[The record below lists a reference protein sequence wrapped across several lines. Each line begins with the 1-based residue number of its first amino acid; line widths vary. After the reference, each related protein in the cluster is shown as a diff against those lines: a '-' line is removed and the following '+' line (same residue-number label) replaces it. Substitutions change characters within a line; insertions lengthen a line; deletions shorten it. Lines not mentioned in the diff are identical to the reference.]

1 MCFFG
6 HHGQTQ
12 NLSSVKNG
20 LLIYQGTESKFVK
33 SMGTSCS
40 KCECNYSETEETVN
54 AIRGHLEETLS
65 GMSHGFHLD
74 TVWKTVLAIGTIE
87 VLLLIGHKL
96 YRVTYTLTKT
106 ISSGLPK
113 LATLV

>member
-1 MCFFG
+1 MCFVGTMAKPKTCLQLRTDCSFTR
-6 HHGQTQ
+6 QVQ
-12 NLSSVKNG
+12 SENLS
-20 LLIYQGTESKFVK
+20 K

-74 TVWKTVLAIGTIE
+74 TVWKTVLAIGTVE

-96 YRVTYTLTKT
+96 YRVTHTHTKKPSST
-106 ISSGLPK
+106 IRVGD
-113 LATLV
+113 LV

>member
-1 MCFFG
+1 
-6 HHGQTQ
+6 
-12 NLSSVKNG
+12 
-20 LLIYQGTESKFVK
+20 
-33 SMGTSCS
+33 MGTSCS

-96 YRVTYTLTKT
+96 YRVTHTHTNNHHQDCQQ
-106 ISSGLPK
+106 SG